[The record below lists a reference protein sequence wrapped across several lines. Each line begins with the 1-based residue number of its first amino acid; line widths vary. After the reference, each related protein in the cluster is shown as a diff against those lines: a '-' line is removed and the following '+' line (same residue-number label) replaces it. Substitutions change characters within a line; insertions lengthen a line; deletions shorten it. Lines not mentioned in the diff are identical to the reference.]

1 MFNLTLEVTGRSAR
15 LSVDAPDTN
24 AAEIVEGYAAA
35 IRALTEH
42 VTNLGEHTGIP
53 PQDWFDAIGQALDT
67 LPPAQK
73 QGRIY
78 TERKGGQG

>member
-1 MFNLTLEVTGRSAR
+1 MFKLTLEVTGRSAR
-15 LSVDAPDTN
+15 LRMDAADTS

-35 IRALTEH
+35 IRAMTEH
-42 VTNLGEHTGIP
+42 ITHLGEHTGVT
-53 PQDWFDAIGQALDT
+53 PQLWFDAIDRALDT

>member
-1 MFNLTLEVTGRSAR
+1 MFNLTLDVTGRTTR
-15 LSVDAPDTN
+15 LRVDAADTN

-42 VTNLGEHTGIP
+42 ITNLGEHTGVT
-53 PQDWFDAIGQALDT
+53 PQLWFDAIGRALDT

-78 TERKGGQG
+78 TEKGGQG